1 MQGREAVTIS
11 ALENSL
17 WLLPGELRNTLRH
30 LPEKSASE
38 VCEIRLRRGRLPA
51 VTLPDG
57 EHPLL
62 DASAVTA
69 ADLARVLE
77 LASGASPYAAS
88 DCLRRG
94 FITAEGGVRVGF
106 CGRFPGGN
114 RGLWNRDDLF
124 SVCIRIPREVKG
136 IGKRFCARPF
146 PSTLILSPPGGGKTT
161 LLRDMVRTLSDEGMR
176 VGLCDERGEIAALSA
191 GSCGFDIGERTDVLS
206 DCPKAR
212 AAMILLRCMSPELI
226 AMDEIS
232 EPEDAGACRSAAYCG
247 VSLLATAHAA
257 DAEEL
262 SRRDVYQRLLRD
274 KVFFRAIVI
283 RCADGCRSYEE
294 VML

>member
-1 MQGREAVTIS
+1 MS
-11 ALENSL
+11 ALQNAL
-17 WLLPGELRNTLRH
+17 WLLPGELRNALHH
-30 LPEKSASE
+30 LPEKTASE

-51 VTLPDG
+51 LTLSSG
-57 EHPLL
+57 ESPLSGT
-62 DASAVTA
+62 AAVTA

-106 CGRFPGGN
+106 CGRFPSGE
-114 RGLWNRDDLF
+114 RGLWSRDDLF

-136 IGKRFCARPF
+136 IGERFCARPF
-146 PSTLILSPPGGGKTT
+146 PSTLILSPPGGGKST
-161 LLRDMVRTLSDEGMR
+161 LLRDIVRTLSNGGMR
-176 VGLCDERGEIAALSA
+176 VGLCDERGEIAALS
-191 GSCGFDIGERTDVLS
+191 GSGCGFDIGERTDVLS

-232 EPEDAGACRSAAYCG
+232 EQEDVNACRSAAYCG

-257 DAEEL
+257 DTSEL
-262 SRRDVYQRLLRD
+262 SRREVYRILLRD
-274 KVFFRAIVI
+274 RIFSRAIVI
-283 RCADGCRSYEE
+283 RCTDIRRSYEE
-294 VML
+294 TAL

>member
-1 MQGREAVTIS
+1 MS
-11 ALENSL
+11 ALDNAL
-17 WLLPGELRNTLRH
+17 WLLPGELRNTLHH
-30 LPEKSASE
+30 LPEKTASE

-51 VTLPDG
+51 VTLPGG
-57 EHPLL
+57 EHPLSGARPAT
-62 DASAVTA
+62 DD
-69 ADLARVLE
+69 DLARVLE

-106 CGRFPGGN
+106 CGRFPGGE

-124 SVCIRIPREVKG
+124 SVCIRVPREVKG
-136 IGKRFCARPF
+136 IGTRFCARPF

-161 LLRDMVRTLSDEGMR
+161 LLRDMVRTLSDGGMR

-232 EPEDAGACRSAAYCG
+232 EPEDAGACRSAA
-247 VSLLATAHAA
+247 
-257 DAEEL
+257 
-262 SRRDVYQRLLRD
+262 
-274 KVFFRAIVI
+274 
-283 RCADGCRSYEE
+283 
-294 VML
+294 

>member
-1 MQGREAVTIS
+1 M
-11 ALENSL
+11 ENSL

-30 LPEKSASE
+30 LPEKLTSE

-106 CGRFPGGN
+106 CGRFPGGE

-161 LLRDMVRTLSDEGMR
+161 LLRDMVRTLSDGGMR
-176 VGLCDERGEIAALSA
+176 VGLCDERGEIAALSV

-232 EPEDAGACRSAAYCG
+232 EPEDAGACRNAAYCG
-247 VSLLATAHAA
+247 VSLLATAHAS

-262 SRRDVYQRLLRD
+262 SQRDVYQRLLRD

>member
-17 WLLPGELRNTLRH
+17 WLLPVELRNTLRH
-30 LPEKSASE
+30 LPEKLTSE

-106 CGRFPGGN
+106 CGRFPGGDH
-114 RGLWNRDDLF
+114 GLWNRDDLF
-124 SVCIRIPREVKG
+124 SACIRIPREVKG

-161 LLRDMVRTLSDEGMR
+161 LLRDMVRTLSDGGMR

-232 EPEDAGACRSAAYCG
+232 APEDAGACRSAAYCG
-247 VSLLATAHAA
+247 VSLLATAHAS

-262 SRRDVYQRLLRD
+262 SQRDVYQRLLRG

>member
-1 MQGREAVTIS
+1 MSGFDNA
-11 ALENSL
+11 L
-17 WLLPGELRNTLRH
+17 WLLPGELRKVLRG
-30 LPEKSASE
+30 LPERKAAE
-38 VCEIRLRRGRLPA
+38 VCEIRLRRGRAPGI
-51 VTLPDG
+51 TLLDG
-57 EHPLL
+57 EHPLSG
-62 DASAVTA
+62 APRVTDD
-69 ADLARVLE
+69 DLARVLE

-106 CGRFPGGN
+106 CGRFPAGD

-136 IGKRFCARPF
+136 IGGRFCAHPF

-161 LLRDMVRTLSDEGMR
+161 LLRDMVRTLSDGGMR
-176 VGLCDERGEIAALSA
+176 VGLCDERGEIAALS
-191 GSCGFDIGERTDVLS
+191 GRGYGFDIGERTDVLS
-206 DCPKAR
+206 GCPKAH
-212 AAMILLRCMSPELI
+212 AAMILLRCMSPQIL

-232 EPEDAGACRSAAYCG
+232 EPGDVDACRSAAYCG
-247 VSLLATAHAA
+247 VSLLATGHAA

-262 SRRDVYQRLLRD
+262 SRREVYRRLLRD
-274 KVFFRAIVI
+274 EVFSRAVII
-283 RCADGCRSYEE
+283 RCADGARSYEE

>member
-1 MQGREAVTIS
+1 MQGRGAVTMS

-30 LPEKSASE
+30 LPEKLISE

-88 DCLRRG
+88 ECLRRG

-106 CGRFPGGN
+106 CGRFPGGD

-146 PSTLILSPPGGGKTT
+146 PSP
-161 LLRDMVRTLSDEGMR
+161 R
-176 VGLCDERGEIAALSA
+176 
-191 GSCGFDIGERTDVLS
+191 
-206 DCPKAR
+206 R
-212 AAMILLRCMSPELI
+212 AAGKQRCCAIWCGRSPMGGYAWGFATSAERSQRCLP
-226 AMDEIS
+226 AVADSIS
-232 EPEDAGACRSAAYCG
+232 ESGRTCC
-247 VSLLATAHAA
+247 LTA
-257 DAEEL
+257 
-262 SRRDVYQRLLRD
+262 RR
-274 KVFFRAIVI
+274 RA
-283 RCADGCRSYEE
+283 RP
-294 VML
+294 

>member
-17 WLLPGELRNTLRH
+17 WLLPGELRNALRH

-38 VCEIRLRRGRLPA
+38 VCEIRLRRGSLPA

-62 DASAVTA
+62 DTSDVTA

-106 CGRFPGGN
+106 CGRFPGGE

-124 SVCIRIPREVKG
+124 SV
-136 IGKRFCARPF
+136 
-146 PSTLILSPPGGGKTT
+146 
-161 LLRDMVRTLSDEGMR
+161 
-176 VGLCDERGEIAALSA
+176 
-191 GSCGFDIGERTDVLS
+191 
-206 DCPKAR
+206 
-212 AAMILLRCMSPELI
+212 
-226 AMDEIS
+226 
-232 EPEDAGACRSAAYCG
+232 
-247 VSLLATAHAA
+247 
-257 DAEEL
+257 
-262 SRRDVYQRLLRD
+262 
-274 KVFFRAIVI
+274 
-283 RCADGCRSYEE
+283 
-294 VML
+294 

>member
-1 MQGREAVTIS
+1 MS
-11 ALENSL
+11 ALDNAL
-17 WLLPGELRNTLRH
+17 WLLPGELRNTLHH
-30 LPEKSASE
+30 LPEKTASE

-57 EHPLL
+57 EHPLSGARPAT
-62 DASAVTA
+62 DD
-69 ADLARVLE
+69 DLARVLE

-106 CGRFPGGN
+106 CGRFPGGE

-124 SVCIRIPREVKG
+124 SVCIRVPREVKG
-136 IGKRFCARPF
+136 IGTRFCARPF

-161 LLRDMVRTLSDEGMR
+161 LLRDMVRTLSDGGMR
-176 VGLCDERGEIAALSA
+176 VGLCDERGEIAALS
-191 GSCGFDIGERTDVLS
+191 GNGCGFDTGERTDVLS
-206 DCPKAR
+206 DCPKSH
-212 AAMILLRCMSPELI
+212 AAMILLRCMSPQIL

-232 EPEDAGACRSAAYCG
+232 EPEDVDACRSAAYCG

-257 DAEEL
+257 NAEEL
-262 SRRDVYQRLLRD
+262 SRREVYRRLLRD
-274 KVFFRAIVI
+274 AIFSRAVII
-283 RCADGCRSYEE
+283 RCTDGARSYEE

>member
-1 MQGREAVTIS
+1 MS

-30 LPEKSASE
+30 LPEKLTSE

-62 DASAVTA
+62 DTSAVTA

-106 CGRFPGGN
+106 CGRFPGGE

-124 SVCIRIPREVKG
+124 SACIRIPREVKESG
-136 IGKRFCARPF
+136 RDSAHVRF
-146 PSTLILSPPGGGKTT
+146 PP
-161 LLRDMVRTLSDEGMR
+161 
-176 VGLCDERGEIAALSA
+176 
-191 GSCGFDIGERTDVLS
+191 
-206 DCPKAR
+206 
-212 AAMILLRCMSPELI
+212 
-226 AMDEIS
+226 
-232 EPEDAGACRSAAYCG
+232 
-247 VSLLATAHAA
+247 H
-257 DAEEL
+257 
-262 SRRDVYQRLLRD
+262 
-274 KVFFRAIVI
+274 
-283 RCADGCRSYEE
+283 
-294 VML
+294 

>member
-1 MQGREAVTIS
+1 MS

-30 LPEKSASE
+30 LPENSASE

-62 DASAVTA
+62 DTSAVTA
-69 ADLARVLE
+69 DDLARVLE

-106 CGRFPGGN
+106 CGRFPGGE

-161 LLRDMVRTLSDEGMR
+161 LLRDMVRTLSDGGIR

-191 GSCGFDIGERTDVLS
+191 VADS
-206 DCPKAR
+206 
-212 AAMILLRCMSPELI
+212 
-226 AMDEIS
+226 IS
-232 EPEDAGACRSAAYCG
+232 ESGRTCC
-247 VSLLATAHAA
+247 LTA
-257 DAEEL
+257 
-262 SRRDVYQRLLRD
+262 RR
-274 KVFFRAIVI
+274 RA
-283 RCADGCRSYEE
+283 RP
-294 VML
+294 

>member
-1 MQGREAVTIS
+1 M
-11 ALENSL
+11 
-17 WLLPGELRNTLRH
+17 
-30 LPEKSASE
+30 
-38 VCEIRLRRGRLPA
+38 
-51 VTLPDG
+51 
-57 EHPLL
+57 
-62 DASAVTA
+62 
-69 ADLARVLE
+69 
-77 LASGASPYAAS
+77 
-88 DCLRRG
+88 
-94 FITAEGGVRVGF
+94 GF
-106 CGRFPGGN
+106 CGRFPSGE

-124 SVCIRIPREVKG
+124 SACIRIPREVKG
-136 IGKRFCARPF
+136 IGERFCARPF

-161 LLRDMVRTLSDEGMR
+161 LLRDIVRTLSNGGMR

-191 GSCGFDIGERTDVLS
+191 SSCGFDIGERTDVLS

-212 AAMILLRCMSPELI
+212 AAMILLRCMSPQIL

-232 EPEDAGACRSAAYCG
+232 EPGDVDACRNAAYCG

-262 SRRDVYQRLLRD
+262 SRREVYRSLLCD

-283 RCADGCRSYEE
+283 RCTDGCRRYEE